1 MRSLA
6 GRVLVM
12 AMKALL
18 AAVIA
23 GLLTGS
29 AVAQN
34 AGGAEQRVAATPTLR
49 GGVVD
54 NAIGSV
60 DSFAPA
66 SSGDPDI
73 GEQVLLQPADSYQ
86 AFSAWTNWNY
96 FWTSNPD
103 LLDDTA
109 GSDGL
114 LTGSVGGSW
123 LPYLGHNLFA
133 EFSVE
138 QSIFRYATRTD
149 LDFDALSLTAGLVY
163 VIRDLDDLTLFT
175 NYGYDLLTDQRW
187 DGEIFHSHEIVAG
200 VRKVFSISRGQRVY
214 SSLSADFVIGGQP
227 DYALRHDF
235 VWLNGYQA
243 NLTRNLK
250 LDLYYQ
256 ISAQAYTEVDR
267 ADLNQLIGGG
277 LTLGITRWLSVQT
290 TATLGINDSTE
301 EFYDY
306 FSANI
311 GGGIGVLVNF

>member
-1 MRSLA
+1 MTSKAWAFLIFA
-6 GRVLVM
+6 GF
-12 AMKALL
+12 
-18 AAVIA
+18 AAS
-23 GLLTGS
+23 T
-29 AVAQN
+29 VAQN
-34 AGGAEQRVAATPTLR
+34 ASVAEQRVSVMPGAR
-49 GGVVD
+49 GGAVD
-54 NAIGSV
+54 SAIGSV
-60 DSFAPA
+60 DSFAPG
-66 SSGDPDI
+66 STGDPDI
-73 GEQVLLQPADSYQ
+73 GEQVLLQPASSYQ
-86 AFSAWTNWNY
+86 AFSAWSNWNY

-138 QSIFRYATRTD
+138 QSIYRYARRTD

-187 DGEIFHSHEIVAG
+187 SGEIFHSHTITTGA
-200 VRKVFSISRGQRVY
+200 RKVFAISRGQRIY
-214 SSLSADFVIGGQP
+214 SSLSADFVLAGQP

-235 VWLNGYQA
+235 AWLSGYQA

-256 ISAQAYTEVDR
+256 ISAQAYPSAVR

-277 LTLGITRWLSVQT
+277 LTLGITKWLSVQT

-301 EFYDY
+301 EYYDY
-306 FSANI
+306 FSANL
-311 GGGIGVLVNF
+311 GGGLGVLVNF

>member
-1 MRSLA
+1 MVAAMIRKGLLA
-6 GRVLVM
+6 GVVVGW
-12 AMKALL
+12 L
-18 AAVIA
+18 A
-23 GLLTGS
+23 GS
-29 AVAQN
+29 VSGQN
-34 AGGAEQRVAATPTLR
+34 ASSAEDRVATTPGLR
-49 GGVVD
+49 SGVVD

-60 DSFAPA
+60 DSLAPA
-66 SSGDPDI
+66 SAGDPDI
-73 GEQVLLQPADSYQ
+73 GEQVLLQPTDSYR
-86 AFSAWTNWNY
+86 AFSAWSNWNY

-114 LTGSVGGSW
+114 LAGSVGGSW
-123 LPYLGHNLFA
+123 LPYLGRNLFA
-133 EFSVE
+133 EFSAE
-138 QSIFRYATRTD
+138 QSIYRYAQRTD

-187 DGEIFHSHEIVAG
+187 SGEIFHSHTITTG
-200 VRKVFSISRGQRVY
+200 MRKVFAISRGQRVY
-214 SSLSADFVIGGQP
+214 SSLSADFVLAGQP

-235 VWLNGYQA
+235 SWLSGYQA
-243 NLTRNLK
+243 NLTRHLK

-256 ISAQAYTEVDR
+256 LSAQAYTATDR

-277 LTLGITRWLSVQT
+277 LTVGITNWLSVQT
-290 TATLGINDSTE
+290 MATLGFNDSTE

-306 FSANI
+306 FSANL

>member
-1 MRSLA
+1 MTVKAWTFLFLA
-6 GRVLVM
+6 GF
-12 AMKALL
+12 AASAL
-18 AAVIA
+18 
-23 GLLTGS
+23 
-29 AVAQN
+29 AQN
-34 AGGAEQRVAATPTLR
+34 ASVAEERVSAMPEAR
-49 GGVVD
+49 GGTVD

-73 GEQVLLQPADSYQ
+73 GEQVLLQPANSYQ

-109 GSDGL
+109 GSDGR

-123 LPYLGHNLFA
+123 LPYLGNNLFA
-133 EFSVE
+133 DFSVE
-138 QSIFRYATRTD
+138 QSIFRYAQRTD
-149 LDFDALSLTAGLVY
+149 LDFDALSVNAGLVY
-163 VIRDLDDLTLFT
+163 VIRDLNDLTLFT
-175 NYGYDLLTDQRW
+175 NYGYDLLTDRRW
-187 DGEIFHSHEIVAG
+187 SDEIFHSHTITAG
-200 VRKVFSISRGQRVY
+200 VRKVFSISRGQRFY
-214 SSLSADFVIGGQP
+214 SSLSADFVLAGQP
-227 DYALRHDF
+227 DYALRHNF
-235 VWLNGYQA
+235 GWLSGYQA

-256 ISAQAYTEVDR
+256 LSAQAYTDVDR
-267 ADLNQLIGGG
+267 SDLNQLVGGG

-290 TATLGINDSTE
+290 TATLGINNSTE
-301 EFYDY
+301 EFYNY